1 MHIKHVLA
9 VLLITAIAVP
19 LWAQRTATQAMQNIL
34 KEKTEWRDKAKQQA
48 HPNSS
53 KGSLRSFTE
62 TDVSAAAD
70 IESEVHAAINPTD
83 TANIIVSSN
92 YVSGTA
98 NSTNYIYYTNDFGAS
113 WTKSSFS
120 TSPGV
125 PNAFILG
132 GGDPMFAFDASG
144 KAYFS
149 WINLYFSGFN
159 VNFDLFWASSTTN
172 GNSWVRETN
181 DNIGSATGLASGFDK
196 QWMEVDRNPASPYYG
211 NLYCSFFEIN
221 GTTNETYIGVRTKAA
236 AVSAFTQTTARITDN
251 TYKFVQFSSLTV
263 DALGKVHVSFFGSQD
278 SVNYAL
284 YHSVSTDG
292 AQNFSTP
299 NKISDV
305 LIPRFS
311 AGLPAS
317 DSLFGVTNAR
327 LYPCPYMIAD
337 QTNGPYANN
346 LYIVWSSIGTLTNN
360 TTGFDVYLSR
370 STDGGNT
377 WSQAQILNGANVN
390 NLSSDQF
397 YPSIGIS
404 PLGRVVVQWYDRRDD
419 VQNKSAHIYLTYS
432 DNGGAT
438 FAPDIKVTDQS
449 MDFSQA
455 GSQNGGFGIG
465 EYNAILATD
474 NYILPVWSDGRTNDG
489 DLDLKMAYVNVSGV
503 NTDVEYI
510 NTLTDKLKITNIGP
524 NPANDKLNYSIEVT
538 KPGKLNVQVFDL
550 KGALIIQTESNVNTG
565 SNGSFIATNQI
576 SAGTYFVKFTYDGA
590 SITRKINVSH

>member
-1 MHIKHVLA
+1 MIAAGLLA
-9 VLLITAIAVP
+9 LLTLP
-19 LWAQRTATQAMQNIL
+19 LSAQRTAQQVMDNIW
-34 KEKTEWRDKAKQQA
+34 KEKAEWREKAKQQA
-48 HPNSS
+48 HTQTN
-53 KGSLRSFTE
+53 KQTARSFTE
-62 TDVSAAAD
+62 TDVSAAAEV
-70 IESEVHAAINPTD
+70 ESEVHAAINPTD

-92 YVSGTA
+92 YVGSTA
-98 NSTNYIYYTNDFGAS
+98 NSTNYIYYTNDFGTTWS
-113 WTKSSFS
+113 KSTFS

-125 PNAFILG
+125 QGAFILG

-159 VNFDLFWASSTTN
+159 VNFDLFWASSVN
-172 GNSWVRETN
+172 GGNSWTRETV
-181 DNIGSATGLASGFDK
+181 DYIGSAAGFTSGFDK
-196 QWMEVDRNPASPYYG
+196 QWMEVDRTASSPYFG
-211 NLYCSFFEIN
+211 NLYCSFFEIDGN
-221 GTTNETYIGVRTKAA
+221 TNETYIGVRNKPA
-236 AVSAFTQTTARITDN
+236 SGNAFGQTTARITDN

-299 NKISDV
+299 YKISDV

-311 AGLPAS
+311 AGFSAN

-337 QTNGPYANN
+337 QTGGAYANN
-346 LYIVWSSIGTLTNN
+346 LYMVWSAKGTLTDNA
-360 TTGFDVYLSR
+360 TGFDVYFSR
-370 STDGGNT
+370 STDGGVNWSAAQVLNNNT
-377 WSQAQILNGANVN
+377 A

-419 VQNKSAHIYLTYS
+419 NINKNAHLYVTYS

-449 MDFSQA
+449 MDFSEV

-474 NYILPVWSDGRTNDG
+474 NYILPVWADGRTNDG
-489 DLDLKMAYVNVSGV
+489 DLDLKMAYVNVNGV

-510 NTLTDKLKITNIGP
+510 NTLTDKIKITNIGP
-524 NPANDKLNYSIEVT
+524 NPANDRLNYSLEVT

-550 KGALIIQTESNVNTG
+550 KGALITQTESNINTG
-565 SNGSFIATNQI
+565 NNNSFIATNQI
-576 SAGTYFVKFTYDGA
+576 SAGTYFVKFMYDGA
-590 SITRKINVSH
+590 TITRKINVNH